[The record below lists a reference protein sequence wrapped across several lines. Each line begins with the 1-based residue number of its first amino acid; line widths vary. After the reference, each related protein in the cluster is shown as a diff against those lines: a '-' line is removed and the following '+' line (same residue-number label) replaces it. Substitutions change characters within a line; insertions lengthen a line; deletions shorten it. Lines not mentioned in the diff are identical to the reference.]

1 MFQELLGSSFAYFF
15 LDLGLLIP
23 IDIGGDYL
31 ELETLSKATPILFT
45 SSFLRSATLHF
56 FTALGSGRIKRIFDL
71 CPDEATN

>member
-31 ELETLSKATPILFT
+31 ELETLSKATPKLIVHI
-45 SSFLRSATLHF
+45 FLSP
-56 FTALGSGRIKRIFDL
+56 KRYITFL
-71 CPDEATN
+71 YSIGFGQNQAYL